1 MERINLLPRDLRERR
16 KYERFYP
23 LIGLGAAIMFGVIA
37 LAYVGLMVQVNAK
50 NHDLQ
55 EAKQQVAQLNAQA
68 QAFAV
73 FEEKEEEL
81 QQRKEIAAVALGD
94 RVNWSKVSYE
104 VSLVMPAEV
113 WVTGIQ
119 GAQETEGG
127 PYNPESGDY
136 RAMPASYAIIGY
148 TPDASPDAFDESYKS
163 LARTMVRLN
172 ELDVLQNVWLDE
184 AAIQSYPPNAQAP
197 NVPVD
202 VQGYTITSSVALDD
216 PSSEDAAS
224 DSGAG
229 TQ

>member
-23 LIGLGAAIMFGVIA
+23 LIGLGAAIVFGVIA

-55 EAKQQVAQLNAQA
+55 EAKQQVEQLNAQA
-68 QAFAV
+68 QAFSV

-81 QQRKEIAAVALGD
+81 QQRKEVAAVALGN

-119 GAQETEGG
+119 ATQDTEGG
-127 PYNPESGDY
+127 PYDPESGQLN
-136 RAMPASYAIIGY
+136 AMDATYAIIGY

-172 ELDVLQNVWLDE
+172 ELEVLRNVWLEE

-202 VQGYTITSSVALDD
+202 VQGYTITSNVALAD
-216 PSSEDAAS
+216 PSPEDAAPGS
-224 DSGAG
+224 DAGA
-229 TQ
+229 Q